1 MKKIITYIVVV
12 LLFSACSKN
21 DDGGGVQ
28 IPPEEK
34 LLATITDDTGAEL
47 FNFQYNDNKTVRRV
61 TVLQG
66 LVIAIF
72 TYSGETVTGL
82 EMIGTDEQRV
92 CEFTHNNSGNING
105 LSINGEEYIV
115 QYNPGA
121 NSYYFHKNGDDMEYT
136 MFLNENN
143 DVTKVMEYDNFYDEQ
158 ENIIIYYIEDDTK
171 KGPMVNANKIHPY
184 MIMANADFAYYMSY
198 AASKPQEIISFSAGS
213 FIFENSYDND
223 RFTKQA
229 AITNIEASVM
239 NYNYTQL
246 NN

>member
-1 MKKIITYIVVV
+1 MKKIIAYMAAV
-12 LLFSACSKN
+12 LLFSACSKD
-21 DDGGGVQ
+21 DDGGAVQ

-34 LLATITDDTGAEL
+34 LLASIGDNNGAEL
-47 FNFQYNDNKTVRRV
+47 MSFQYNDNKTVKRV

-66 LVIAIF
+66 LAIAIF
-72 TYSGETVTGL
+72 TYSGETITGIDIL
-82 EMIGTDEQRV
+82 GAEEQRV

-136 MFLNENN
+136 VFLNEND
-143 DVTKVMEYDNFYDEQ
+143 DVTKVIEYDNFYDEQ
-158 ENIIIYYIEDDTK
+158 ENITMYYVEDDTK
-171 KGPMVNANKIHPY
+171 KGPMLNANSIHPY
-184 MIMANADFAYYMSY
+184 LIMANADFAYYMSY
-198 AASKPQEIISFSAGS
+198 AATKPQEIISFSDGS

-223 RFTKQA
+223 GFTKQA
-229 AITNIEASVM
+229 TITNIEADVM
-239 NYNYTQL
+239 EYNYTQL